1 VLSFGDFYPTSQ
13 ESAMNK
19 TKPASAFVASL
30 ATSIFLI
37 SAPVPTALAAE
48 GSGSD
53 FAFNEMILEMSG
65 QDTASQWFDYY
76 VETVNQE
83 IAFKDSIEAY
93 GAAGPSGAL
102 AGFDG
107 YLSGFVAPDTG
118 SRWFNTYVDS
128 VKQTLQAKDH

>member
-1 VLSFGDFYPTSQ
+1 
-13 ESAMNK
+13 MNNSK
-19 TKPASAFVASL
+19 STLAFVASL
-30 ATSIFLI
+30 AASAVLI
-37 SAPVPTALAAE
+37 AAPVPAALAAE

-53 FAFNEMILEMSG
+53 YAFNEMILDMTG

-83 IAFKDSIEAY
+83 IAFKDSIEPY

-107 YLSGFVAPDTG
+107 YLSGFISPDTG
-118 SRWFNTYVDS
+118 SRLFNAYVDS
-128 VKQTLQAKDH
+128 VKRTLQAKEQ

>member
-1 VLSFGDFYPTSQ
+1 
-13 ESAMNK
+13 MNN
-19 TKPASAFVASL
+19 TKPALAFVASL
-30 ATSIFLI
+30 AASAVLI
-37 SAPVPTALAAE
+37 AAPVPAALAAE

-53 FAFNEMILEMSG
+53 FAFNEMILDMSG

-83 IAFKDSIEAY
+83 IAFKDSIEPY

-107 YLSGFVAPDTG
+107 YLSGFIAPDTG
-118 SRWFNTYVDS
+118 SRLFNAYVDS
-128 VKQTLQAKDH
+128 VKRTLQAKEQH

>member
-1 VLSFGDFYPTSQ
+1 
-13 ESAMNK
+13 MNK

-37 SAPVPTALAAE
+37 SAPIPTALAAE

-76 VETVNQE
+76 VETINQE
-83 IAFKDSIEAY
+83 IAREF
-93 GAAGPSGAL
+93 
-102 AGFDG
+102 
-107 YLSGFVAPDTG
+107 LSGLG
-118 SRWFNTYVDS
+118 
-128 VKQTLQAKDH
+128 LQIEIAANGREALEKLNAS

>member
-1 VLSFGDFYPTSQ
+1 
-13 ESAMNK
+13 MNK
-19 TKPASAFVASL
+19 IKPARAFAASLVASAF
-30 ATSIFLI
+30 LI
-37 SAPVPTALAAE
+37 GAPIPAALAAE

-53 FAFNEMILEMSG
+53 FAFNEMILDMSG

-83 IAFKDSIEAY
+83 IAFRDSIEPY

-107 YLSGFVAPDTG
+107 YLSGFIAPDTG
-118 SRWFNTYVDS
+118 SRWFDTYVDS
-128 VKQTLQAKDH
+128 VKRTLQAKEQQ

>member
-1 VLSFGDFYPTSQ
+1 
-13 ESAMNK
+13 MNK
-19 TKPASAFVASL
+19 TKSASALVVSL
-30 ATSIFLI
+30 AASFFLI
-37 SAPVPTALAAE
+37 GAPIPAAFAGE

-76 VETVNQE
+76 VETVNQD
-83 IAFKDSIEAY
+83 IAFKDSNEPY

-107 YLSGFVAPDTG
+107 YVAGFIAPDTG
-118 SRWFNTYVDS
+118 SRAFNAYVDS
-128 VKQTLQAKDH
+128 VKRTLQAKDR

>member
-1 VLSFGDFYPTSQ
+1 
-13 ESAMNK
+13 MNK
-19 TKPASAFVASL
+19 TKPASTLVASL
-30 ATSIFLI
+30 AASAFLI
-37 SAPVPTALAAE
+37 SAPIPTAFAAD

-83 IAFKDSIEAY
+83 IAFKDSIEPY
-93 GAAGPSGAL
+93 GAAGPTGAL

-107 YLSGFVAPDTG
+107 YLSGFIAPDTG
-118 SRWFNTYVDS
+118 STWFNAYVDS
-128 VKQTLQAKDH
+128 VKRTLQAKDH